1 MSMAS
6 AEALAATSAGDR
18 AETQTPAAVTAG
30 DRITAQK
37 LAVTIA
43 NYRAEAK
50 DVMLLELRDAHGC
63 ALPSFEPGAHVE
75 VSLPNGLTRQYSL
88 LNDSRETD
96 RYVLGVGKAADS
108 RGGSAYVHE
117 QLTQGAQLQISAPRN
132 NFPLDP
138 KAQSYLF
145 IAGGIGITP
154 IMSMIRWCIA
164 NERPWRL
171 VYAARNRQ
179 RAALYEEIQLL
190 GGERTQWHFDDE
202 QGGYLQAAGIVQ
214 NLAEGEQI
222 YCCGPQALME
232 AVQNAAVDYPPGVAH
247 FEWFSAPKTD
257 APPAETGAFEIRL
270 ERSGLSFAV
279 PPDKSILEVLEEN
292 GFSLPFSCR
301 EGTCRTC
308 ETGVCGGSPEHFD
321 YVLSSEERA
330 AGKSMMIC
338 VSRSVDPVLCLDL

>member
-1 MSMAS
+1 MNMAA
-6 AEALAATSAGDR
+6 AEKPAMAMAGDR
-18 AETQTPAAVTAG
+18 AQ
-30 DRITAQK
+30 AQK
-37 LAVTIA
+37 LEVIIA
-43 NYRAEAK
+43 RYMAEAK
-50 DVMLLELRDAHGC
+50 DVMLLELRDARGR
-63 ALPSFEPGAHVE
+63 ALPAFEPGAHVE

-88 LNDSRETD
+88 LNDCRETD
-96 RYVLGVGKAADS
+96 RYVLAVGKAADS
-108 RGGSAYVHE
+108 RGGSACVHE
-117 QLTQGAQLQISAPRN
+117 SLTQGAPLQISAPRN
-132 NFPLDP
+132 NFPLDAA
-138 KAQSYLF
+138 AQSYLF

-154 IMSMIRWCIA
+154 IMSMIRWCAA
-164 NERPWRL
+164 NQRPWRL

-179 RAALYEEIQLL
+179 RAALYEEIQSL
-190 GGERTQWHFDDE
+190 GGERVQWHFDDE
-202 QGGYLQAAGIVQ
+202 QGGYLQVADLVQ

-232 AVQNAAVDYPPGVAH
+232 AVQDAAATHPPGVAH

-257 APPAETGAFEIRL
+257 APPAAAGTFEIRL
-270 ERSGLSFAV
+270 ERSGLSFSV

-308 ETGVCGGSPEHFD
+308 ETGVCAGSPEHFD

>member
-1 MSMAS
+1 MNMAS
-6 AEALAATSAGDR
+6 AETPAMEIAGDR
-18 AETQTPAAVTAG
+18 AH
-30 DRITAQK
+30 AQK
-37 LAVTIA
+37 LTVTIA
-43 NYRAEAK
+43 SYMAEAK
-50 DVMLLELRDAHGC
+50 DVMLLELRDAQGR

-117 QLTQGAQLQISAPRN
+117 KLTQGTQLQISAPRN

-138 KAQSYLF
+138 GAQAYLF

-154 IMSMIRWCIA
+154 IMSMIHWCIA
-164 NERPWRL
+164 NGRQWRL

-179 RAALYEEIQLL
+179 RAALYEYISNL
-190 GGERTQWHFDDE
+190 GTEQIQWHFDDE
-202 QGGYLQAAGIVQ
+202 QGGYLQVAGMVQ
-214 NLAEGEQI
+214 SLADGEQI

-232 AVQNAAVDYPPGVAH
+232 AVQDAAVDYPPGVAH

-257 APPAETGAFEIRL
+257 AAPAETGAFEIRL
-270 ERSGLSFAV
+270 ERSGLSFSV

-308 ETGVCGGSPEHFD
+308 ETGVCGGTPEHFD

-330 AGKSMMIC
+330 EGKSMMIC